1 MRGSAALSV
10 EQTFVVSQGFCLP
23 ISLTKPIDTVSFCS
37 LWRSAL
43 GIDRGKLLHNAQ
55 LFASRGQFD
64 AAIAEWKKLIAE
76 SPADGSLHNSIGELH
91 LKRNANAEAV
101 AAFLQAASA
110 FRAEGATLKAIATYK
125 KILKIDS
132 SRYEVY
138 RHLGDLNAERG
149 LLSSAVQDYLTL
161 GKHYLKERK
170 TKEALDIYKKIV
182 SQDPSNLDAQQRV
195 AELCLQE
202 NMQDEATKVYLQ
214 LGRERSAQQRY
225 AEAKDAYQA
234 VLRIDPANSE
244 ATQFIE
250 NFEKSGGTPAAA
262 KSKAGQSTSASKGSE
277 LPDMLAEA
285 TRRIEQKQFAGA
297 EAILN
302 QLLTREPGNPQ
313 VCQLLARMHLHRG
326 ELQVALGEYRFLAG
340 AALRA
345 QDFPSAEALINEY
358 LAAEP
363 NSVPILEL
371 YGELYQEKGDT
382 SAAVAQY
389 AKAVETLLKHPEPGL
404 PTLHEEIFDKI
415 KTLTPDSPTVNRL
428 ATLMQ
433 GGTSGQVSSQEPVTE
448 PSVPKVEPKTSAERA
463 ETKESLWTGT
473 EPDDA
478 WKTTSAIRA
487 SQNRPL
493 GTQAATTSPQDTV
506 AVPAPAELLTANA
519 APDDV
524 RAPHPT
530 ETVRSME
537 EQFQLYMQSG
547 KQGEAEQWLGQL
559 VNEKPT
565 DAEVRELLGSLF
577 ERKGD
582 GPGAALH
589 YARALELLLE
599 HPDDKKPERP
609 GALYNKV
616 KELAP
621 ASPLVAK
628 LAPMF
633 APKSE
638 EPAAVSAPADDS
650 TPVANGFDPNIH
662 YTLGV
667 AFKNM
672 GLLDEAKEEFV
683 QSMTGNDLFL
693 DSCLMT
699 AVCLKE
705 QGQGKAASEQLEQL
719 INDAR
724 CQGAKAQ
731 AIRYELGLLYEA
743 QEQWEK
749 AAAIF
754 ESIPTFHDVPK
765 RLDALRGA
773 QKPKPAAAGAFRYA
787 K

>member
-1 MRGSAALSV
+1 
-10 EQTFVVSQGFCLP
+10 
-23 ISLTKPIDTVSFCS
+23 
-37 LWRSAL
+37 L
-43 GIDRGKLLHNAQ
+43 GIDRGKVLHNAQ

-64 AAIAEWKKLIAE
+64 AAIAEWKKLTAE
-76 SPADGSLHNSIGELH
+76 SPGDGSLHNSIGELH
-91 LKRNANAEAV
+91 LKRNATAEAV
-101 AAFLQAASA
+101 AAFLQAANA

-161 GKHYLKERK
+161 GKYYLKERK

-234 VLRIDPANSE
+234 VLRIDPANNE
-244 ATQFIE
+244 AIQFIE
-250 NFEKSGGTPAAA
+250 NFDKAGGTTAPSA
-262 KSKAGQSTSASKGSE
+262 KPKAGHGVGSSKNSDP
-277 LPDMLAEA
+277 PDMLAEA
-285 TRRIEQKQFAGA
+285 TRRIEERQFAGA

-313 VCQLLARMHLHRG
+313 VCQLLARMHLQRG
-326 ELQVALGEYRFLAG
+326 DLHVALGEYRFLAG

-345 QDFPSAEALINEY
+345 QDYPSAEALVNEY
-358 LAAEP
+358 LTVEP

-371 YGELYQEKGDT
+371 YGELHEEKGDA
-382 SAAVAQY
+382 SAAVVQY
-389 AKAVETLLKHPEPGL
+389 AKAVETLLKHPEPGM

-415 KTLTPDSPTVNRL
+415 KTLAPDSPTVKRL
-428 ATLMQ
+428 AALML
-433 GGTSGQVSSQEPVTE
+433 GEKLEEGPPTE
-448 PSVPKVEPKTSAERA
+448 SVAEASPSKAEPKASADGA
-463 ETKESLWTGT
+463 GTKESLWTGT
-473 EPDDA
+473 KPDDA
-478 WKTTSAIRA
+478 WTTTSAIRV
-487 SQNRPL
+487 SQNRYFETPAS
-493 GTQAATTSPQDTV
+493 TAPKPDSPV
-506 AVPAPAELLTANA
+506 VPAQAELLTVNT
-519 APDDV
+519 APDAV
-524 RAPHPT
+524 RAPQSKGT
-530 ETVRSME
+530 ARSTN
-537 EQFQLYMQSG
+537 EQFQAYVQAG
-547 KQGEAEQWLGQL
+547 KQAEAEQWLGRL
-559 VNEKPT
+559 VNERPN
-565 DAEVRELLGSLF
+565 DAETRELLGSLY
-577 ERKGD
+577 EGKGD
-582 GPGAALH
+582 GPGAALQ

-599 HPDDKKPERP
+599 HPAEAEPERP
-609 GALYNKV
+609 AALYAKV

-628 LAPMF
+628 LASMF

-638 EPAAVSAPADDS
+638 RPEEVTVAAGNA
-650 TPVANGFDPNIH
+650 TPVANGLDPDVH

-672 GLLDEAKEEFV
+672 GLHDEAKEEFAL
-683 QSMTGNDLFL
+683 SMQGADLFL

-705 QGQGKAASEQLEQL
+705 LGQGKAASAQLEQL
-719 INDAR
+719 VNDPR

-731 AIRYELGLLYEA
+731 AIRYELGLLYET
-743 QEQWEK
+743 QEQWQK

-765 RLDALRGA
+765 HLEALHGS
-773 QKPKPAAAGAFRYA
+773 QKPKPAAGALRYA
-787 K
+787 T

>member
-1 MRGSAALSV
+1 MRGSAAPSV

-371 YGELYQEKGDT
+371 YGELHQEKGDT

-638 EPAAVSAPADDS
+638 EPAAVSAQADDS